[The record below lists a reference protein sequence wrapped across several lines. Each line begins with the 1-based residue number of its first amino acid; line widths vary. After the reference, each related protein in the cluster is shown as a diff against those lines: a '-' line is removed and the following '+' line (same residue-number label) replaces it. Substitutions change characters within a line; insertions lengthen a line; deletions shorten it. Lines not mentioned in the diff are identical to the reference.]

1 MSSDGSLLLDA
12 DYYYRDNLNYL
23 HMTTTLITLAQGE
36 RIIGMKS
43 YRENTYGEQHNL

>member
-12 DYYYRDNLNYL
+12 DYDYYNKYNYTEL
-23 HMTTTLITLAQGE
+23 TTVLITLEQGE

-43 YRENTYGEQHNL
+43 YS

>member
-12 DYYYRDNLNYL
+12 DYDYWKKLYDSYL
-23 HMTTTLITLAQGE
+23 TTTLITLVQGE

-43 YRENTYGEQHNL
+43 YDVDYNLAWH